1 MTTPVDPGR
10 ETQIVL
16 VRDRN
21 IVIRQLIDTQRM
33 LIARWAVML
42 QRDDITGEQKL
53 NLLNKM
59 FDTLESVI
67 VQQEDRDFLEELMA
81 AGELDLREL
90 IGFMTAF
97 DKNIAGEGQAK
108 PKVRR
113 GRAPTRR

>member
-21 IVIRQLIDTQRM
+21 VVIRQLIDTQRM

-42 QRDDITGEQKL
+42 QRDDVTGEQKL

-97 DKNIAGEGQAK
+97 DKNAAGEAAK

-113 GRAPTRR
+113 GRAQTRR

>member
-21 IVIRQLIDTQRM
+21 VVIRQLIDTQRM

-42 QRDDITGEQKL
+42 QRDDVTGAQKL
-53 NLLNKM
+53 DLLNKM
-59 FDTLESVI
+59 FNTLESVV
-67 VQQEDRDFLEELMA
+67 VQQEDRDYLEELMA
-81 AGELDLREL
+81 EGELDLREL
-90 IGFMTAF
+90 ISFITAF
-97 DKNIAGEGQAK
+97 DKKADEPAK